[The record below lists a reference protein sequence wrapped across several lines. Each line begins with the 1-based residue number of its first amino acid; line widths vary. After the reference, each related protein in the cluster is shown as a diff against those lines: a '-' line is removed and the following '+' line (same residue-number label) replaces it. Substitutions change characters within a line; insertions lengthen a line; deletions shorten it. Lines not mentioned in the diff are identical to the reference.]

1 MKRVVIDVAYRHE
14 LPENIN
20 IKFVNNDSSVRG
32 DDSDEEVEVKANP
45 SQLCK
50 ELRLVNL
57 PVEYTNSAVVEISE
71 PILIPYP
78 EYNHTPNFTIS
89 PAKEGA

>member
-1 MKRVVIDVAYRHE
+1 MIVDVAYRYE

-20 IKFVNNDSSVRG
+20 IKFVNNDSIR

-45 SQLCK
+45 LQLCK

-57 PVEYTNSAVVEISE
+57 PVEYTKAAVEISQ

-78 EYNHTPNFTIS
+78 EYNHTPNFTL
-89 PAKEGA
+89 

>member
-1 MKRVVIDVAYRHE
+1 MIVDVAYRHE

-20 IKFVNNDSSVRG
+20 IKFVNSSPR
-32 DDSDEEVEVKANP
+32 DDSEEEVEVKADP
-45 SQLCK
+45 LQLCK

-57 PVEYTNSAVVEISE
+57 PVEYTKALEISE

-89 PAKEGA
+89 PQNDA